1 MKRQQLNDGE
11 WHCWLIRGV
20 SARNR
25 REEEDKP
32 EKALKVKVKTK
43 KKEEK

>member
-1 MKRQQLNDGE
+1 MKRQQLKDGE